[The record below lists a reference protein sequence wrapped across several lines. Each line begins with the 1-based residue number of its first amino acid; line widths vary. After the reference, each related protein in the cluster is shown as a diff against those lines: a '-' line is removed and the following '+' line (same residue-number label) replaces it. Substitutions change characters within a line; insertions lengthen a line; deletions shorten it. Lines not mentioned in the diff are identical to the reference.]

1 MDKQLSPQEFQTLLG
16 QAYPTYFI
24 DLNQKCFTRCVR
36 IPIGGNPHA
45 KTPDPDL
52 SLSQKLG
59 SLLKFSQ
66 GKEED
71 T

>member
-36 IPIGGNPHA
+36 IPIGHA
-45 KTPDPDL
+45 KTSDSDL

-59 SLLKFSQ
+59 SLLKLSTA
-66 GKEED
+66 KAED
-71 T
+71 N

>member
-36 IPIGGNPHA
+36 IPIGHA
-45 KTPDPDL
+45 KTPDSDL
-52 SLSQKLG
+52 SLSQKIG
-59 SLLKFSQ
+59 SFLKFSTE
-66 GKEED
+66 KAEND
-71 T
+71 